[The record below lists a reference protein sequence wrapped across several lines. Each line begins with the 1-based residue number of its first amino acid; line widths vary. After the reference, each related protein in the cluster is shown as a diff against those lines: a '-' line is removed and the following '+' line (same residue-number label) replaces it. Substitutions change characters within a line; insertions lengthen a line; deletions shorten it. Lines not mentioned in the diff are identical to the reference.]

1 MEKANTLN
9 SELFLSDWTEEALD
23 SSVKYWLE
31 SNDSQSSASVYVISD
46 EEGKFMKIDFE
57 NPLKQ
62 DDVLKIN
69 RVSLGMATVFKTIQS
84 AKAVISFLEV
94 VGVKKIKKLQ
104 VRKLQGLLHEHC
116 EMKVS
121 IWNLKNKNGTRLN

>member
-31 SNDSQSSASVYVISD
+31 SNDSQFSASVYVISD

-84 AKAVISFLEV
+84 ANAVINFPEA
-94 VGVKKIKKLQ
+94 VGIKEKKELHVRRLQ
-104 VRKLQGLLHEHC
+104 SLLH
-116 EMKVS
+116 
-121 IWNLKNKNGTRLN
+121 

>member
-31 SNDSQSSASVYVISD
+31 SNDSQFSASVYVISD

-104 VRKLQGLLHEHC
+104 VRKLQGLLH
-116 EMKVS
+116 
-121 IWNLKNKNGTRLN
+121 